1 MKGKIKL
8 PCGVILKNAIGKSP
22 MSDSL
27 GDGKGNPTK
36 EQIRLYERWAEGG
49 TSLSIIGEVQL
60 DYSYPERPGNLV
72 LNDASD
78 IKLFKELTSKALI
91 NGSHLWAQI
100 GHAGALSHLPISK
113 PKGPSLLDIEGL
125 KCEGM
130 SLNEVKNLP
139 SRYAKAA
146 SKAKELGFSGVQ
158 IHAGHGFLLSQ
169 FLSPLFN
176 KRDDEYG
183 GDIKSRCKIILQII
197 NSVRIEVGDT
207 FPISIRINSSDNIE
221 GGLTQK
227 DSLKAIGFLDKTSLD
242 LIDISGGTYFP
253 GAKASSDSLINGPY
267 FLEFAKKARKITSIP
282 LMISGGFK
290 KKDEVQ
296 SAISSGV
303 VDMVSIGRGMIID
316 TNLANT
322 WINNSGSDPIFPK
335 FEVVVPGG
343 ITAWYTMRLTAIAND
358 DEDNFNLDLINALES
373 YEKRDNEKCFIW
385 KKCTDGTSSLG

>member
-1 MKGKIKL
+1 MKDKIKL
-8 PCGVILKNAIGKSP
+8 PCGVILKNAIVKSP

-36 EQIRLYERWAEGG
+36 EQIRLYERWAQGG
-49 TSLSIIGEVQL
+49 TSLSLIGEVQL

-72 LNDASD
+72 LNDDSD

-176 KRDDEYG
+176 KREDEYG

-267 FLEFAKKARKITSIP
+267 FLDFAKKARKITSIP

-385 KKCTDGTSSLG
+385 KKYTDRTSSLG